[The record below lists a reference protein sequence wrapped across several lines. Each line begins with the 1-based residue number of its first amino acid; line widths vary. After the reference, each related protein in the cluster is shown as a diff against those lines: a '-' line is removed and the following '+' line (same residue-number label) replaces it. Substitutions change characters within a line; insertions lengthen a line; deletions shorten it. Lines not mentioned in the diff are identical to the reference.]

1 MAGTFA
7 SRHIPYRPVADEGSD
22 KSIQDI
28 KDWITACDKSH
39 PRCWYSISGV
49 KIKYKPPLPTRV
61 IDVGDSREAVRLVI
75 SNQMAA
81 RYVALS
87 HCWGGS
93 SHCRTTKSCLEQ
105 RKNAIKIMEL
115 PKTIQDA
122 VFIVRKLGLR
132 YLWVDSLCIIQ
143 DDEDDWLREA
153 GRMAAVYE
161 GAYLTIAASA
171 SADGSGGCFVGR
183 ELQELVRFPN
193 QKGDATSGHM
203 YLGIS
208 DEDAAERMFDGPL
221 NARAW
226 VLQEHLFARRTV
238 HFAADQIYW
247 ECDKFLM
254 GQDRSNPRSILEL
267 EIPTRALLCC
277 ILGDFLGPSRMPH
290 LVKVPPQEPF
300 GRSAYYSWWANTIR
314 YFSKCGLT
322 KSNDKLPALL
332 SLSMELEKL
341 TGDEY
346 HEGHWHWLAG
356 TPLFI
361 SSLLWHADNGA
372 YLKKPPKF
380 RAPSWS
386 WAALDGSLDFADTL
400 AHNLVHIFHPEDT
413 DLQVL
418 KVPFFQPIGL
428 PRRKVL
434 LISAVLIRV
443 SKVQSCSE
451 PQVKASHDCMACE
464 KAVHQTCTRISG
476 ENGKEID
483 GAFMFDLAEIQPS
496 NLWLLPTYS
505 RWTDPSRPAPIHY
518 ALLVSEVPN
527 QRATGIVF
535 ERVGVGHI
543 EDARMVYERSRQ
555 CVVVI

>member
-1 MAGTFA
+1 
-7 SRHIPYRPVADEGSD
+7 
-22 KSIQDI
+22 
-28 KDWITACDKSH
+28 
-39 PRCWYSISGV
+39 
-49 KIKYKPPLPTRV
+49 V
-61 IDVGDSREAVRLVI
+61 IDVGGLRESVRLVI
-75 SNQMAA
+75 SNEMTA

-105 RKNAIKIMEL
+105 YKNALKIVAL
-115 PKTIQDA
+115 PKTVQDA
-122 VFIVRKLGLR
+122 IVIVRKLGLR

-171 SADGSGGCFVGR
+171 SADGSGGCFVSR
-183 ELQELVRFPN
+183 EPQELVRLPC
-193 QKGDATSGHM
+193 QKGDAASGHM
-203 YLGIS
+203 YLGII
-208 DEDAAERMFDGPL
+208 DEDSAQRMFHGPL
-221 NARAW
+221 NERAW

-238 HFAADQIYW
+238 HFATDQIYW
-247 ECDKFLM
+247 ECDKLFI

-277 ILGDFLGPSRMPH
+277 ILGDFLGPGRMPH

-300 GRSAYYSWWANTIR
+300 SRADYYSWWANTIR

-322 KSNDKLPALL
+322 KSSDKLPALH
-332 SLSMELEKL
+332 SLSTELGKL

-356 TPLFI
+356 TPLFV
-361 SSLLWHADNGA
+361 SSLLWHTSNGD
-372 YLKKPPKF
+372 YLKKPPLF

-386 WAALDGSLDFADTL
+386 WAALDGYLDFADML
-400 AHNLVHIFHPEDT
+400 VHNLAHIFHPEDT
-413 DLQVL
+413 DLQIL
-418 KVPFFQPIGL
+418 KIPFFQPIGL

-434 LISAVLIRV
+434 LLSAVLIPA
-443 SKVQSCSE
+443 SKITHPSE
-451 PQVKASHDCMACE
+451 PRVKATHECMACE
-464 KAVHQTCTRISG
+464 KAIHQTCIRISD
-476 ENGKEID
+476 ENGKEIE
-483 GAFMFDLAEIQPS
+483 GAFMFDLIDVQPS
-496 NLWLLPTYS
+496 NFWLLPAYS

-518 ALLVSEVPN
+518 TLLVLEVPN
-527 QRATGIVF
+527 QRGTGIVF

-543 EDARMVYERSRQ
+543 EDARLVYNRSRQ
-555 CVVVI
+555 CVVLI